1 MRRIKVGVAA
11 LRTTPLGW
19 EANAAA
25 IGAALEEARRRGVR
39 VLCLPELSLTGYGC
53 DDMFLAPFVAREA
66 WARLEALAPRTAGM
80 VVNVGLPVAHRGAV
94 FNASALLADGE
105 IVGIAAKQHLPGDG
119 VHYEPRWF
127 RPWPQGE
134 ATELDRG
141 GRRIPFGDLSFEV
154 GDLTF
159 GFEICEDA
167 WVAERPGARLAKAGV
182 DVILNPSASHFAFG
196 KHDVRLRLVR
206 EGGRAFG
213 CVYLYANLLGNEA
226 GRVIYDGD
234 GMIAEGAR
242 LRAETERFRYAA
254 FSLADAVVDI
264 DAVRLL
270 RASRTSFTPEP
281 SPARVARAAFH
292 VPGEA
297 PDAGGAVAPRSLG
310 KEEAFA
316 RCVALGLFDYLV
328 KSRGQGYV
336 VSLSGGADSAACAYL
351 VRLMVELGLAEL
363 GRAGFRAALGHV
375 PLPDTDDLAS
385 LTAALLTTAYQATR
399 NSSAVTRDA
408 ARAVAEDVGSTH
420 HEIEVDAMVQAYT
433 QAAEV
438 ALGRT
443 LEWDTDDLALQNV
456 QARSRAPSIW
466 LLANVRRQILL
477 ATSNRSEAAVGY
489 TTMDGDTAGG
499 LSPIAGIDKAFLRH
513 WLRWLETEGSA
524 AIAPRPALAA
534 VNAQQPTAELRP
546 ADASADGAQ
555 TDEKDLMPYPVLDA
569 IERLAIRDKKAPR
582 EVHASLGAFF
592 PEASAALRLAWTQRF
607 FQLWVRNQWKRERYA
622 PSFHL
627 DDENLDPKTWCR
639 FPILSDAYRHEL
651 DALAAELAAEG
662 TP

>member
-1 MRRIKVGVAA
+1 MRRIRVGVAA

-19 EANAAA
+19 DANERA
-25 IGAALEEARRRGVR
+25 ITAALDEARRRGVR

-66 WARLEALAPRTAGM
+66 WARLEALAPKTKGM
-80 VVNVGLPVAHRGAV
+80 VVSVGLPVAHRSAV
-94 FNASALLADGE
+94 FNASALLADGA
-105 IVGIAAKQHLPGDG
+105 IVGLAAKQHLPGDG

-127 RPWPQGE
+127 RPWPTGE
-134 ATELDRG
+134 ATEIERD
-141 GRRIPFGDLSFEV
+141 GRRFPFGDLSFAV

-182 DVILNPSASHFAFG
+182 DVILTPRASHFAFG
-196 KHDVRLRLVR
+196 THDVRLRLVR

-234 GMIAEGAR
+234 GMIAEGDR
-242 LRAETERFRYAA
+242 LRAETERFRYAPFA
-254 FSLADAVVDI
+254 LADAIVDI

-270 RASRTSFTPEP
+270 RASRTSFTPA
-281 SPARVARAAFH
+281 PAPAHVARAAFR
-292 VPGEA
+292 VPDDA
-297 PDAGGAVAPRSLG
+297 PDAGGSVSPRSLG

-328 KSRGQGYV
+328 KSRGRGYV

-363 GRAGFRAALGHV
+363 GGAAFRDALGHIE
-375 PLPDTDDLAS
+375 LPETDDPAR

-399 NSSAVTRDA
+399 NSSATTRDA
-408 ARAVAEDVGSTH
+408 ARAVAGDVGSSH
-420 HEIEVDAMVQAYT
+420 HELEVDAMVQAYT
-433 QAAEV
+433 EAAEA
-438 ALGRT
+438 ALGRE
-443 LEWDTDDLALQNV
+443 LSWEQDDLALQNV

-466 LLANVRRQILL
+466 LLANVRGQILL

-489 TTMDGDTAGG
+489 TTMDGATAGG
-499 LSPIAGIDKAFLRH
+499 LSPIAGIDKAFLRR
-513 WLRWLETEGSA
+513 WLRWLETEGTPG
-524 AIAPRPALAA
+524 IAPRPALAA
-534 VNAQQPTAELRP
+534 VTAQQPTAELRP
-546 ADASADGAQ
+546 ASADPDDAQ

-569 IERLAIRDKKAPR
+569 IERLAIRDKKGPR

-592 PEASAALRLAWTQRF
+592 PEADAVARLAWTRRF

-639 FPILSDAYRHEL
+639 FPILSDAYAHEL
-651 DALAAELAAEG
+651 RALAAEVEEAR
-662 TP
+662 

>member
-19 EANAAA
+19 DRNEAA
-25 IGAALEEARRRGVR
+25 IHRAIAEARARSIR
-39 VLCLPELSLTGYGC
+39 VLCLPELCLTGYGC
-53 DDMFLAPFVAREA
+53 DDMFLAPFVTAEA
-66 WARLEALAPRTAGM
+66 WARLERVAAATEGM
-80 VVNVGLPVAHRGAV
+80 VVSVGLPVAHRSSV

-127 RPWPQGE
+127 RPWPTGAE
-134 ATELDRG
+134 TVLERG
-141 GRRIPFGDLSFEV
+141 GRRVPFGDLSFAV
-154 GDLTF
+154 GDLNL

-182 DVILNPSASHFAFG
+182 DIMLNPSASHFAFG

-234 GMIAEGAR
+234 GMIAEGDR
-242 LRAETERFRYAA
+242 LRAETERFRYAD
-254 FSLADAVVDI
+254 LALAEAVVDI

-281 SPARVARAAFH
+281 APARVARSPFQ
-292 VPGEA
+292 VPGEG
-297 PDAGGAVAPRSLG
+297 PDAGGAIAPRSLS

-316 RCVALGLFDYLV
+316 RCVSLGLFDYLV
-328 KSRGQGYV
+328 KSRGRGYV

-351 VRLMVELGLAEL
+351 VRLMVELGVAEL
-363 GRAGFRAALGHV
+363 GAAGFREALGHL
-375 PLPDTDDLAS
+375 PLPESGDVAA
-385 LTAALLTTAYQATR
+385 LTGALLTTAYQATR
-399 NSSAVTRDA
+399 NSSEMTRSA

-420 HEIEVDAMVQAYT
+420 HELDVDALVAGYT
-433 QAAEV
+433 EV
-438 ALGRT
+438 AERAFGRA
-443 LEWDTDDLALQNV
+443 LSWERDDLALQNV

-466 LLANVRRQILL
+466 LLANVTGQILL

-499 LSPIAGIDKAFLRH
+499 LSPIAGIDKAFLRR
-513 WLRWLETEGSA
+513 WLRWLATEGTPS
-524 AIAPRPALAA
+524 IAPRPALAT

-546 ADASADGAQ
+546 AGAEQ

-569 IERLAIRDKKAPR
+569 IERLAIRDKKGPR
-582 EVHASLGAFF
+582 EVHASLGPLF
-592 PEASAALRLAWTQRF
+592 PEADARTRLGWTKRF

-622 PSFHL
+622 PSFHV

-639 FPILSDAYRHEL
+639 FPILSDAYGHEL
-651 DALAAELAAEG
+651 RRLEAAVEAGE